1 MGEVGGEGMGEYAFY
16 SFKDEALLAWGMEP
30 TPMPVRREMEGEIFG
45 GDQVRVDLIL
55 DELDLFLKE
64 YPDLRGLY
72 AGTLSALT
80 WLVGMKEGMEGDTEA
95 AARYLEMG
103 LEARPESLLLRSN
116 YALALQLQGKGD
128 EALEQ
133 YKVVLA
139 DPEGKEN
146 PMVRLLAARLFAEHE
161 EYLEAY
167 RLLDEMARGL
177 PADDAFWDFFAE
189 IKELAGVEG
198 EEEAE
203 GGSAS
208 TCLACGQVLEEGEK
222 FCPACGTEAEGAP
235 ASACLACGQVLEEG
249 EKFCPACGTEAAGK
263 APERLLCPG
272 CGKELQ
278 EGLSFCNGCGR
289 QLQREEPRPAFC
301 PGCGGRLRE
310 GARFCR
316 KCGKPL

>member
-1 MGEVGGEGMGEYAFY
+1 VGEVGGEGMGEYAFY

-30 TPMPVRREMEGEIFG
+30 NPMPVRREMEGEIFG
-45 GDQVRVDLIL
+45 GEKVRVDLLI
-55 DELDLFLKE
+55 DELVLFLNE
-64 YPDLRGLY
+64 YPDLWDLY
-72 AGTLSALT
+72 AGTMEVFTYLAGVNLS
-80 WLVGMKEGMEGDTEA
+80 MEGDTEA

-203 GGSAS
+203 GG
-208 TCLACGQVLEEGEK
+208 G
-222 FCPACGTEAEGAP
+222 

-316 KCGKPL
+316 ECGKPL